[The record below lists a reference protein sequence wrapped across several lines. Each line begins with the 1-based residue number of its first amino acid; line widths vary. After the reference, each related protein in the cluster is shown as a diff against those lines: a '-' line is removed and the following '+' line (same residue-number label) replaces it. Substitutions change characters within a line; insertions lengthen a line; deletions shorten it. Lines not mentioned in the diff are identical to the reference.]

1 MKCECGNEAAFFHSK
16 CCNAHFEGKLTD
28 EGPCIVCENCG
39 KHVAYLKVD
48 DLLNPKELL
57 K

>member
-16 CCNAHFEGKLTD
+16 CCNTNFEGKLTD
-28 EGPCIVCENCG
+28 EGPCIVCEECG
-39 KHVAYLKVD
+39 KFVAYLKVD
-48 DLLNPKELL
+48 ELLKGKELL